1 MIELA
6 QHIEVLLLENDCV
19 IVPNF
24 GGFVAHYSSAMR
36 VEGESLFVPPTRTI
50 GFNPQLKL
58 NDGVLVQ
65 SYMTLYDTN
74 FSDAVKRIDK
84 EVSTLMATLHEDG
97 KVDLGNIGEV
107 RYTMRDTYEFIAYDN
122 KITTPYLY
130 GLDSFKMEEL
140 SVLKQPKE
148 RILVPVVLKEK
159 KSYEI
164 RVNRAFLRHTV
175 AVIAA
180 IALFFA
186 LSTPIE
192 NTYIEKDNY
201 AQLLPA
207 DLFERIEKR
216 SVTTIPVVVRPIT
229 VREIKVPKAEA
240 APAAASTTT
249 DAAPTITDATA
260 ASNTSAPA
268 SRNYHVIVAAGVALK
283 NAETLAA
290 ELNKQGF
297 ADAKVLHSDGK
308 IRVSLMAFSTNEE
321 ATKELLKLRKNEAYQ
336 NAWLLAK

>member
-1 MIELA
+1 M
-6 QHIEVLLLENDCV
+6 
-19 IVPNF
+19 
-24 GGFVAHYSSAMR
+24 
-36 VEGESLFVPPTRTI
+36 
-50 GFNPQLKL
+50 
-58 NDGVLVQ
+58 
-65 SYMTLYDTN
+65 
-74 FSDAVKRIDK
+74 
-84 EVSTLMATLHEDG
+84 
-97 KVDLGNIGEV
+97 
-107 RYTMRDTYEFIAYDN
+107 
-122 KITTPYLY
+122 
-130 GLDSFKMEEL
+130 
-140 SVLKQPKE
+140 
-148 RILVPVVLKEK
+148 
-159 KSYEI
+159 
-164 RVNRAFLRHTV
+164 

-240 APAAASTTT
+240 APAAAASTTT